1 MFIHKHNRIFFKQM
15 YFGFNKYKN
24 TYGYN
29 MQTSLV
35 SINHISVEENYG
47 ILPNFLV
54 KQTMLILFL

>member
-1 MFIHKHNRIFFKQM
+1 M

-35 SINHISVEENYG
+35 SINFISIDENYG
-47 ILPNFLV
+47 ILLKFFV